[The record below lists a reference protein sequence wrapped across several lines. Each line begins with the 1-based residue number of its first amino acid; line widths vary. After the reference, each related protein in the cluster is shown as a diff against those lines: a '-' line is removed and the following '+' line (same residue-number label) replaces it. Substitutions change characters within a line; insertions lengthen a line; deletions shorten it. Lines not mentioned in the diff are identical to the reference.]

1 MTDLK
6 ILPQKVKGSN
16 KRDENKPEKTHV
28 MLHSLAFM
36 LHR

>member
-16 KRDENKPEKTHV
+16 KRDENKPEKTGKIKKHK
-28 MLHSLAFM
+28 AT
-36 LHR
+36 